1 MDKVSKK
8 IDTTSNMLFVIKQKY
23 LPAGKEKV
31 SIILNYNVFFKF
43 VLILITVR
51 TIVKANTI
59 FKLKKHAVQYCTYYF
74 RA

>member
-43 VLILITVR
+43 VLILIR
-51 TIVKANTI
+51 HN
-59 FKLKKHAVQYCTYYF
+59 FKG
-74 RA
+74 